1 MTSSIQGGEHP
12 FRHIAI
18 IPDGNRRWAKGKGL
32 EPWEGHEE
40 GAKNTEALIREARR
54 LGIREVSIWGSS
66 MENMSKRPLREKQ
79 ELLRIW
85 QTYFTSL
92 LSAPEIHADRCR
104 VRIIGHWREQFP
116 ASLIEL
122 LSKLEDA
129 TADYDQ
135 YYLNFFLA
143 YSGDDDM
150 LHAVQALWSEDA
162 LPESVATIKSRLST
176 AELPP
181 VDLLIRT
188 GGEPHLSA
196 GFLMLECA
204 NSQLAFPSVMYPD
217 FGVAAFGQVLDE
229 VAGRERRLGK

>member
-1 MTSSIQGGEHP
+1 MTSEVARDGAS
-12 FRHIAI
+12 FRHVAI
-18 IPDGNRRWAKGKGL
+18 IPDGNRRWARARGM

-66 MENMSKRPLREKQ
+66 MENMAKRPLREKQ

-85 QTYFTSL
+85 QTYLTSL

-116 ASLIEL
+116 TSLVEL
-122 LSKLEDA
+122 LSKLEDV

-162 LPESVATIKSRLST
+162 LPESIATIKSRLST

-217 FGVAAFGQVLDE
+217 FGVAAFGEVLDE

>member
-1 MTSSIQGGEHP
+1 M
-12 FRHIAI
+12 
-18 IPDGNRRWAKGKGL
+18 

-66 MENMSKRPLREKQ
+66 MENMAKRPLREKQ

-116 ASLIEL
+116 TSLVEL
-122 LSKLEDA
+122 LSKLEDV

-162 LPESVATIKSRLST
+162 LPESIATIKSRLST

-217 FGVAAFGQVLDE
+217 FGVAAFGEVLDE

>member
-1 MTSSIQGGEHP
+1 MTSSVQKGEVVP
-12 FRHIAI
+12 RHVAI
-18 IPDGNRRWAKGKGL
+18 IPDGNRRWAKAKGL
-32 EPWEGHEE
+32 DPWEGHEE
-40 GAKNTEALIREARR
+40 GAKNTETLIREARR

-66 MENMSKRPLREKQ
+66 MENMTKRPLREKQ

-85 QTYFTSL
+85 DTYFTSL

-116 ASLIEL
+116 KALVEL
-122 LSKLEDA
+122 LSKLENT

-143 YSGDDDM
+143 YSGDDDL
-150 LHAVQALWSEDA
+150 LHGVQALWSEDA
-162 LPESVATIKSRLST
+162 LPESVDTIKSRLMS
-176 AELPP
+176 AEVSP

-204 NSQLAFPSVMYPD
+204 NSQLAFPTVMYPD
-217 FGVAAFGQVLDE
+217 FGVAAFGEVLAE
-229 VAGRERRLGK
+229 VASRERRLGK

>member
-1 MTSSIQGGEHP
+1 MTSEVARNGAS
-12 FRHIAI
+12 FRHVAI
-18 IPDGNRRWAKGKGL
+18 IPDGNRRWARARGM

-66 MENMSKRPLREKQ
+66 MENMAKRPLREKQ

-116 ASLIEL
+116 ASLVEL
-122 LSKLEDA
+122 LSKLEDV

-162 LPESVATIKSRLST
+162 LPESIATIKSRLST

-217 FGVAAFGQVLDE
+217 FGVAAFGEVLDE